1 MELTSSFGTLLH
13 ELRPV
18 FTVPSFTTFV
28 ALVTGWLLSHRHRF
42 ITECILSSG
51 SVGKGHHS
59 NYHRFFS
66 HAAWDLDT
74 LCQLLARLLVATF
87 APRGLIELA
96 LDDTLCRKRG
106 LTIYGSGMHHDPLLS
121 SRAFKVV
128 SWGHDW
134 VVLGLLVRGCFWA
147 PSKVWCLP
155 LLCRLYRNRQ
165 GLTKGQQKPKG
176 AGGSRRR
183 SRRPKADPAHRT
195 RPELAREMLAL
206 VASWFPDRQLLVSA
220 DSAYGGG
227 SVLQH
232 LPANVD
238 LLSRVAPKAALY
250 APVPPPAPGAKP
262 QGRPRKKGVRL
273 PGMAAWAADL
283 GQLWEVLTFDQ
294 FGLHATLW
302 VKTIRAL
309 YYGAGKDRVLTIVL
323 VRDPKGKRPDQMFFC
338 TRWDWEARPLLAAYA
353 HRWAI
358 EVTFENGKQLLG
370 LEDPANRVP
379 KAVSRTAALALLLYS
394 LVVLW
399 VQRSGHAWV
408 EFPERPWYGHKR
420 EASFA
425 DLLSALRRRSWA
437 ARFAGVL
444 GNDGPLEKELRWL
457 IEFASRAG

>member
-1 MELTSSFGTLLH
+1 
-13 ELRPV
+13 
-18 FTVPSFTTFV
+18 
-28 ALVTGWLLSHRHRF
+28 
-42 ITECILSSG
+42 
-51 SVGKGHHS
+51 
-59 NYHRFFS
+59 
-66 HAAWDLDT
+66 
-74 LCQLLARLLVATF
+74 
-87 APRGLIELA
+87 
-96 LDDTLCRKRG
+96 
-106 LTIYGSGMHHDPLLS
+106 
-121 SRAFKVV
+121 
-128 SWGHDW
+128 
-134 VVLGLLVRGCFWA
+134 
-147 PSKVWCLP
+147 
-155 LLCRLYRNRQ
+155 
-165 GLTKGQQKPKG
+165 
-176 AGGSRRR
+176 
-183 SRRPKADPAHRT
+183 
-195 RPELAREMLAL
+195 
-206 VASWFPDRQLLVSA
+206 
-220 DSAYGGG
+220 
-227 SVLQH
+227 
-232 LPANVD
+232 
-238 LLSRVAPKAALY
+238 
-250 APVPPPAPGAKP
+250 VPPPAPGAKP